1 MRDSRPLTLVF
12 AGGGTGGHLYPA
24 LAIAD
29 EIRRR
34 HPDSRVVFV
43 GTEGKIESRVVP
55 ARGYPLVKIWISGFR
70 RRLAA
75 ETLLFPVKVAVA
87 LLQSALLLRRT
98 KPDVVVGTGGYVC
111 GPVVAA
117 AQMLRRRTL
126 IQEQNSIPGA
136 TTRMLAPR
144 ADEVHI
150 AFPGAAR
157 YLRRRDNIRLTGN
170 PTRDA
175 LGEVSREEGA
185 RSFGLDP
192 EKQTLLVF
200 GGSRGAATINAAIAP
215 LVAELAAG
223 GTQII
228 WQTGDEEFE
237 SLRRVPG
244 ASHEGVAMKPF
255 IEKMEFAYAACD
267 LAVCRSGATS
277 LAEMARAG
285 IPSLLVPY
293 PHAAADH
300 QTENARAMVEAGAAM
315 LIPDAGAAAMLGDAI
330 RGLIHDTARLR
341 AMGDAARRL
350 AAPDAA
356 RELADAV
363 ERLARMR

>member
-1 MRDSRPLTLVF
+1 MTRARPLTLVF

-34 HPDSRVVFV
+34 HHDARVVFV

-70 RRLAA
+70 RRLGA
-75 ETLLFPVKVAVA
+75 ETVLFPVKVVVA
-87 LLQSALLLRRT
+87 LLQSAFLVWRT
-98 KPDVVVGTGGYVC
+98 KPDVVIGTGGYVS

-117 AQMLRRRTL
+117 AQMLGRRTL
-126 IQEQNSIPGA
+126 LQEQNSVPGA
-136 TTRMLAPR
+136 TTRMLASR
-144 ADEVHI
+144 ADEVHV
-150 AFPGAAR
+150 AFPGAGK
-157 YLRRRDNIRLTGN
+157 YLRRKDNVRFTGN
-170 PTRDA
+170 PTPDA
-175 LGEVSREEGA
+175 LADVGREEGA
-185 RSFGLDP
+185 RFFGLDP
-192 EKQTLLVF
+192 GKKTLLVF

-215 LVAELAAG
+215 LAAELAAG
-223 GTQII
+223 GIQII

-237 SLRRVPG
+237 TLRRISG
-244 ASHEGVAMKPF
+244 APREGVAMRPF
-255 IEKMEFAYAACD
+255 IDRMEYAYAACD

-285 IPSLLVPY
+285 VPSVLVPY
-293 PHAAADH
+293 PHAAAGH
-300 QTENARAMVEAGAAM
+300 QTENARAMV
-315 LIPDAGAAAMLGDAI
+315 DAGAALLVPDAAAASLLGNAVRD
-330 RGLIHDTARLR
+330 LIHDGTRLR
-341 AMGDAARRL
+341 AMAEAARRL